1 MKTNGKEMWAYSWN
15 FGILKN
21 SIFFKKAKIKSFIV
35 LEFNKKLKLK
45 RPKAEVIDKSAAS
58 EYELLR
64 DFESLK
70 ILNEITGLERKR
82 LYVFTEYLDLFTKNE
97 KH

>member
-1 MKTNGKEMWAYSWN
+1 MLNCPS
-15 FGILKN
+15 
-21 SIFFKKAKIKSFIV
+21 SIYIKKHVINASKVAK
-35 LEFNKKLKLK
+35 
-45 RPKAEVIDKSAAS
+45 VIDKSAAS
-58 EYELLR
+58 AYKLLR

>member
-1 MKTNGKEMWAYSWN
+1 M
-15 FGILKN
+15 
-21 SIFFKKAKIKSFIV
+21 
-35 LEFNKKLKLK
+35 
-45 RPKAEVIDKSAAS
+45 IDKSAAS

>member
-1 MKTNGKEMWAYSWN
+1 M
-15 FGILKN
+15 
-21 SIFFKKAKIKSFIV
+21 
-35 LEFNKKLKLK
+35 
-45 RPKAEVIDKSAAS
+45 IDKSAAS

-82 LYVFTEYLDLFTKNE
+82 FYEFTEYLDLFTKNE